1 MHRSLPKK
9 KVITI
14 IGEDENLKPIL
25 HDKDVKK
32 IAKTGLITH
41 DQVWITLYFLKFT
54 VKEVK
59 HFEVVYRS
67 V

>member
-1 MHRSLPKK
+1 MHRKK
-9 KVITI
+9 KLDQVIS

-41 DQVWITLYFLKFT
+41 DQVWITLYF
-54 VKEVK
+54 VKI
-59 HFEVVYRS
+59 HG
-67 V
+67 